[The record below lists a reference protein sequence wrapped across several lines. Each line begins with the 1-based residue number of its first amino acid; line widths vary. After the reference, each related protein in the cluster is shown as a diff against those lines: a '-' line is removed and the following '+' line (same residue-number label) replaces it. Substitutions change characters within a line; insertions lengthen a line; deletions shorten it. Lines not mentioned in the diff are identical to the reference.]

1 MSSIDR
7 TSKMRTEDQES
18 ALLKKLDGEIGFGC
32 FHVLILILGC
42 IIALCLTFG
51 IISISLVMPVNERDL
66 ELNSSRKGGIESC
79 LFMGMLV
86 GSVLFGWLSDSCGRR
101 VALLWALPLTSASL
115 LFSAFS
121 FHWAFFLVMVFCI
134 GVG

>member
-1 MSSIDR
+1 
-7 TSKMRTEDQES
+7 MRTEDQES
-18 ALLKKLDGEIGFGC
+18 ALLKKLDGVGC

-66 ELNSSRKGGIESC
+66 ELNSSRKGGIEAC